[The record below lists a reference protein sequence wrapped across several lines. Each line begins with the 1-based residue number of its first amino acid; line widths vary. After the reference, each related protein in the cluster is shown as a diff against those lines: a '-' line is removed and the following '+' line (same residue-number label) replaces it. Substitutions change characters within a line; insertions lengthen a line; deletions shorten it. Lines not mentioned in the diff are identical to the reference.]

1 MQVQFVFSNEIKEMS
16 GDKDTHT
23 IKDFRCLDAT
33 QNTKE
38 AAQEGESIYRSSLT
52 VRIETQESM

>member
-1 MQVQFVFSNEIKEMS
+1 MQVQFIISNEIKGMS

-23 IKDFRCLDAT
+23 IKDFGCLDVT

-38 AAQEGESIYRSSLT
+38 AVKWFRRVKVFI
-52 VRIETQESM
+52 TQD